1 MWYGWFYDATGK
13 QVCRSTKRTDRRA
26 AARVRAG
33 WERDAAEPGHAAARD
48 AVLLDAIELLL
59 QARKEQVS
67 AGRKSEATFGFYRE
81 KAGHWLRLLGED
93 FPLAQLSATDVDRY
107 ITHRRSEWSVPPCDL
122 LLDSEGNALQPARA
136 GRHVT
141 DHTIAKELVAVRAAL
156 KLAKRRGIWK
166 GDLAE
171 VLPVGFAPE
180 YKPRNRF
187 LTYDELEALLGELL
201 EDAAAR
207 VAFTIATSAEA
218 AATERA
224 LREDVSPD
232 RLFVQ
237 VRGSKRATRWRK
249 VPIVATWQRELLDFA
264 LEHAQGRDERLFLP
278 PTKFGQTLE
287 RACARAGIPRCTPN
301 DLRRTYSTWLRADGV
316 PNELSAPTM
325 GHKDTRMLDRVY
337 ARLPPELLRLR
348 LLAALGRCSAG
359 AVNTSGEGAQN
370 GRIGQQVDDVTA
382 GKLAPH
388 WTPI

>member
-1 MWYGWFYDATGK
+1 MAAALPPASG
-13 QVCRSTKRTDRRA
+13 RA
-26 AARVRAG
+26 AALNRFSD
-33 WERDAAEPGHAAARD
+33 RDPR
-48 AVLLDAIELLL
+48 
-59 QARKEQVS
+59 
-67 AGRKSEATFGFYRE
+67 GRKSEATFGFYRE

-107 ITHRRSEWSVPPCDL
+107 STHRRSEWSVPPRDL

-141 DHTIAKELVAVRAAL
+141 DHTIAKELVALRAAL

-171 VLPVGFAPE
+171 ILPVGFAPE

-207 VAFTIATSAEA
+207 VAFIIATSAEA

-249 VPIVATWQRELLDFA
+249 VPIVASWQRELLDFA
-264 LEHAQGRDERLFLP
+264 LEHAQGHDGRLFLP
-278 PTKFGQTLE
+278 RTKFGQTLE
-287 RACARAGIPRCTPN
+287 RACARG
-301 DLRRTYSTWLRADGV
+301 
-316 PNELSAPTM
+316 
-325 GHKDTRMLDRVY
+325 
-337 ARLPPELLRLR
+337 
-348 LLAALGRCSAG
+348 
-359 AVNTSGEGAQN
+359 
-370 GRIGQQVDDVTA
+370 
-382 GKLAPH
+382 
-388 WTPI
+388 